1 MTYQVS
7 MKFCAFDHEFVRIHE
22 AKGEMMIET
31 KIATRSTG
39 VTKFPASTKF
49 DSTIS
54 LAEELQEKATDRRSD
69 QRVKKSAKLIPFVLM
84 HLAAGVG
91 IFLVEISVP
100 AVLLCVG
107 LYALRMFGLTAGYHR
122 YFSHRSFKTSRVFQ
136 FVLALLGTLAVQK
149 GPLWWAAH
157 HRRHHKYSDQEGDV
171 HSPVQEGFWWSHVGW
186 IVSPKF
192 DPTDWDA
199 IKDFSR
205 YRELRWLNTFHLVPP
220 ITLAVVLFLLGDWQW
235 LVWGFFVSTVVLYHG
250 TFSVNSLSHVWGSRR
265 FATTDQSR
273 NNFLIALWTGGEGW
287 HNNHHHYMSS
297 VKQGFYWWEV
307 DFSYYILKLMS
318 WVRLVSDLRVPPKHL
333 LAEARVG

>member
-1 MTYQVS
+1 
-7 MKFCAFDHEFVRIHE
+7 
-22 AKGEMMIET
+22 MMIET
-31 KIATRSTG
+31 KTAPPSTLRRESPL
-39 VTKFPASTKF
+39 VTKF
-49 DSTIS
+49 DSSIS
-54 LAEELQEKATDRRSD
+54 VADERRERAQDRQSSD
-69 QRVKKSAKLIPFVLM
+69 TPSSDARVKKSAKLIPFVFM
-84 HLAAGVG
+84 HLACIGVIFVG
-91 IFLVEISVP
+91 ISLP

-107 LYALRMFGLTAGYHR
+107 LYALRMFALTAGYHR
-122 YFSHRSFKTSRVFQ
+122 YFAHRTFKTSRPFQ
-136 FVLALLGTLAVQK
+136 FVLALVGTMAVQK

-205 YRELRWLNTFHLVPP
+205 YPELRWLNTYHLIPP
-220 ITLAVVLFLLGDWQW
+220 ITLAVLLFLLGGWQW

-250 TFSVNSLSHVWGSRR
+250 TFSVNSLSHLWGSRR

-287 HNNHHHYMSS
+287 HNNHHHYMAS

-307 DFSYYILKLMS
+307 DFSYYILTVMS

-333 LAEARVG
+333 LAEARVS

>member
-1 MTYQVS
+1 
-7 MKFCAFDHEFVRIHE
+7 
-22 AKGEMMIET
+22 MIET
-31 KIATRSTG
+31 KTAPPSTLRKKSLL
-39 VTKFPASTKF
+39 VTKF
-49 DSTIS
+49 DSSIS
-54 LAEELQEKATDRRSD
+54 VAEEPRERVQDRQRYDTPSSD
-69 QRVKKSAKLIPFVLM
+69 ARVKKSAKLIPFIFM
-84 HLAAGVG
+84 HLACIGV
-91 IFLVEISVP
+91 IFVGVSLE

-107 LYALRMFGLTAGYHR
+107 LYALRMFALTAGYHR
-122 YFSHRSFKTSRVFQ
+122 YFSHRTFKTSRPFQ
-136 FVLALLGTLAVQK
+136 FVLALVGTMAVQK

-171 HSPVQEGFWWSHVGW
+171 HSPVQEGLWWSHVGW

-205 YRELRWLNTFHLVPP
+205 YPELRWLNTYHP
-220 ITLAVVLFLLGDWQW
+220 IPAIALAVLLFLVGGWQW

-265 FATTDQSR
+265 YATTDQSR

-287 HNNHHHYMSS
+287 HNNHHHYMAS

-307 DFSYYILKLMS
+307 DFSYYILRVMS

-333 LAEARVG
+333 LAEARIS

>member
-1 MTYQVS
+1 
-7 MKFCAFDHEFVRIHE
+7 
-22 AKGEMMIET
+22 MIET
-31 KIATRSTG
+31 KTAPPSTLRRESPL
-39 VTKFPASTKF
+39 VTKF
-49 DSTIS
+49 DSSIS
-54 LAEELQEKATDRRSD
+54 VADERRERAQDRQSSD
-69 QRVKKSAKLIPFVLM
+69 TPSSDARVKKSAKLIPFVFM
-84 HLAAGVG
+84 HLACIGVIFVG
-91 IFLVEISVP
+91 ISLP

-107 LYALRMFGLTAGYHR
+107 LYALRMFALTAGYHR
-122 YFSHRSFKTSRVFQ
+122 YFAHRTFKTSRPFQ
-136 FVLALLGTLAVQK
+136 FVLALVGTMAVQK

-205 YRELRWLNTFHLVPP
+205 YPELRWLNTYHLIPP
-220 ITLAVVLFLLGDWQW
+220 ITLAVLLFLLGGWQW

-250 TFSVNSLSHVWGSRR
+250 TFSVNSLSHLWGSRR

-287 HNNHHHYMSS
+287 HNNHHHYMAS

-307 DFSYYILKLMS
+307 DFSYYILTVMS

-333 LAEARVG
+333 LAEARVS